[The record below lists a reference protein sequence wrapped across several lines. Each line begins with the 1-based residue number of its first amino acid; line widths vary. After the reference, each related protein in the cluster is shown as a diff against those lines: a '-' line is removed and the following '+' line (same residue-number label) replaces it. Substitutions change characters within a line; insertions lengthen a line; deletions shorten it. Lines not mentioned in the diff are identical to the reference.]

1 MDEWIT
7 TYDENH
13 EKTGRALRSQ
23 AHREGLWHEVIHC
36 WLACHMGEQQWL
48 YFQKRSEMNEDFPG
62 YYDIGCGGHVREG
75 ESHEEAVIREVYEEL
90 GITLESDRLCYLGM
104 VQEEADEGGIFR
116 REFAHVYLYQM
127 DLPSFFLG
135 DEVEQ
140 MAAVLSDEF
149 LKGEQSGDPEWRISG
164 MDLYGEPLHI
174 RKSKFCSHPGEF
186 EKLVLPKL

>member
-7 TYDENH
+7 IYDENH

-36 WLACHMGEQQWL
+36 WLTCPMGDQQWM
-48 YFQKRSEMNEDFPG
+48 YFQQRSEKKEEFPG
-62 YYDIGCGGHVREG
+62 YYDIGSGGHVREG
-75 ESHEEAVIREVYEEL
+75 ESHEETVIREVYEEL
-90 GITLESDRLCYLGM
+90 GISVEKERLHYLGM
-104 VQEEADEGGIFR
+104 VKEAADEGGFLK

-127 DLPSFFLG
+127 DLPAFFLG
-135 DEVEQ
+135 TEVEQ
-140 MAAVLSDEF
+140 IVAIRSDEF
-149 LKGEQSGDPEWRISG
+149 LKGEQSDDPEWTISA

-186 EKLVLPKL
+186 EKLVLPRL